1 MTPKSESDTYLAY
14 LLVLIG
20 LEPCPV
26 KISSLNTDEVQVN
39 PNIGQIFL
47 DLTLCVF
54 SNLLL
59 VNKDEARDPDSSDPS
74 SKKDANKPNT
84 AVESR
89 ESSTLAV
96 ERTVEQSRARLCLA
110 TVVEKKYFES
120 QKY

>member
-39 PNIGQIFL
+39 PNIGQIFSISPSP
-47 DLTLCVF
+47 LCVF
-54 SNLLL
+54 SYLLL

-89 ESSTLAV
+89 ESSTL
-96 ERTVEQSRARLCLA
+96 ERTKA
-110 TVVEKKYFES
+110 ES
-120 QKY
+120 HNG